1 MFQKNLKFFFLVVV
15 LIFFTSCTSS
25 NKPEKIEQK
34 KVVPLEF
41 LYKSAYDN
49 FQSGN
54 YNIALNLFEQVEKDY
69 SYTEWSARASL
80 MRSYIYYETGYYT
93 LALTN
98 LQRFKKRHSG
108 NKNFVYVEYLI
119 AICMF
124 EQINFVALSQ
134 EPTELALKQFN
145 KIIKEYPKT
154 SYASDAKFKIDLI
167 NEQLAA
173 KEMYLARYYAKRGK
187 WTPAIYRLNN
197 VVKNFQN
204 TIFIEEALHRLVEI
218 NYKIGNINSAKKYAA
233 ILGYNYNDSDWY
245 KRSYNIIEGTNI
257 KLEKT
262 KQKKSLK
269 EKIKQII
276 QMN

>member
-1 MFQKNLKFFFLVVV
+1 MFNKNLKNFFIIAI
-15 LIFFTSCTSS
+15 LIFFTGCTSS
-25 NKPEKIEQK
+25 NKLEKIEK
-34 KVVPLEF
+34 KKIVALEI
-41 LYKSAYDN
+41 LYKTAHNS
-49 FQSGN
+49 FQSGS
-54 YNIALNLFEQVEKDY
+54 YSDALDLFEQVEKDY
-69 SYTEWSARASL
+69 SYSEWAPMASL

-98 LQRFKKRHSG
+98 LQRFKKRYLG
-108 NKNFVYVEYLI
+108 NKNLAYAEYLI

-124 EQINFVALSQ
+124 EQINFPALSQ

-145 KIIKEYPKT
+145 KIINEYPKT

-173 KEMYLARYYAKRGK
+173 KEMYLARYYAKRDK
-187 WTPAIYRLNN
+187 LLPALYRLDN
-197 VVKNFQN
+197 VVKNYQN

-233 ILGYNYNDSDWY
+233 VLGYNYNDSDWY
-245 KRSYNIIEGTNI
+245 KRSYKILEEANIE
-257 KLEKT
+257 LEKT

-269 EKIKQII
+269 DKIKQII